1 MSNFQVV
8 IIPSE
13 GESQP
18 TDEEGA
24 TDFGVRQQKKGG
36 DRLLDDI
43 ESLGNVWDK
52 VVEKLSCLA
61 AKANAASGQYE
72 LNDIEFNVGI
82 EAGLSIGLVTKGTAS
97 VVVKFTKIKP

>member
-1 MSNFQVV
+1 MSDFQVV

-18 TDEEGA
+18 TSEKGR
-24 TDFGVRQQKKGG
+24 TNFGVQKHAKGG
-36 DRLLDDI
+36 DRVLEDI
-43 ESLGNVWDK
+43 ESLGEVWDK
-52 VVEKLSCLA
+52 VVEKLSGLA
-61 AKANAASGQYE
+61 EKANAASGQYE
-72 LNDIEFNVGI
+72 LNDIEFNIGI